1 RLDNEGRHSRLVLI
15 GMSLEP
21 AMFRL
26 HKSKRE
32 RIECLPRT
40 EPHKTTLTRIDIGLV
55 GGSIARAD
63 AAIEAVG
70 SDDKVGA
77 VFFRNRLVI
86 GDIGFEYE
94 FHADFFATS
103 LKDIE
108 QFLAPYPNE
117 PVAAAAQAAALVM
130 NGDIVPM

>member
-1 RLDNEGRHSRLVLI
+1 
-15 GMSLEP
+15 
-21 AMFRL
+21 
-26 HKSKRE
+26 
-32 RIECLPRT
+32 
-40 EPHKTTLTRIDIGLV
+40 GLV

-130 NGDIVPM
+130 NGDIVPMIECVADLDGGHRISLFEIFQCGIRKYHAP